1 MTSKLDKE
9 LKVLEKENNKL
20 ENIIEKGFDKYIAD
34 EKKLKE
40 QLSKIKEQAVKSRKK
55 LESLD
60 ADLTIRKQIKEFET
74 LSAEMNYDKLNE
86 KIEKLQSQKN
96 NLTKQIK
103 DTNTSI
109 KNLQKG

>member
-1 MTSKLDKE
+1 M
-9 LKVLEKENNKL
+9 
-20 ENIIEKGFDKYIAD
+20 
-34 EKKLKE
+34 
-40 QLSKIKEQAVKSRKK
+40 SKIKEQAVKSRKK
-55 LESLD
+55 LQSLD
-60 ADLTIRKQIKEFET
+60 TDLTIQKQIKEFET

-96 NLTKQIK
+96 NLKKQIK